1 MQEESKKRSIEFVQ
15 IEFIDIEEDLSY
27 NKIIEKVIQE
37 AFKEENLEE
46 LNLCVNIILTTPN
59 NIRQINKKYR
69 NIDKE
74 TDVLSFPMF
83 QKEEIN
89 LMKENGND
97 ILDIL
102 GDIVISIDRV
112 KNQAQEYGHSFE
124 RELSYMVVHGF
135 YHLMGYDHIEENQK
149 KAMREKE
156 EKLLNNLNIKR

>member
-27 NKIIEKVIQE
+27 SKIIEKVIQE

-149 KAMREKE
+149 KDMREKE